1 MEKYTME
8 YEKCSFK
15 RIKYEPS
22 RINYLLPIQFKNQS
36 TIKINPS
43 ISIFLSNL
51 LTFNFLRNI
60 LIFRNDV
67 LLLNVFIY
75 SIRSTL

>member
-15 RIKYEPS
+15 RRKYEPS

-36 TIKINPS
+36 TIKTNQS
-43 ISIFLSNL
+43 ISIKCESFVV
-51 LTFNFLRNI
+51 T
-60 LIFRNDV
+60 
-67 LLLNVFIY
+67 
-75 SIRSTL
+75 